1 MKSISL
7 FFKHQLAYLF
17 FLYALF
23 VLPLALFF
31 EFSTYALPKVQY
43 VFLIVLLVSQYF
55 LYSEK
60 SFRKKIEA
68 NVTSILKKELSRVPS
83 RKEIHARSTI
93 VIQYRGVCIIITAIS
108 ILLLMIL
115 HKEF

>member
-7 FFKHQLAYLF
+7 FFKHQISYLT
-17 FLYALF
+17 FLFILF
-23 VLPLALFF
+23 VAPLALFF

-43 VFLIVLLVSQYF
+43 VFLIVLLVSQYLF
-55 LYSEK
+55 YNEK

-68 NVTSILKKELSRVPS
+68 NVTLILKKELNRVPS

-93 VIQYRGVCIIITAIS
+93 VIQYRGVCIIISAIS
-108 ILLLMIL
+108 ILLLMIF